1 MKLYAMAPQDCSGK
15 VRWLLL
21 ELGLPFENI
30 YLSHKNGDFKT
41 DAYLAKQPLGQVPVL
56 EDGPVTMFES
66 QAIVAYLADKYG
78 DKGLAPD
85 PKNFE
90 QRASYYQWLAFST
103 NSADAFFGKFQ
114 RLSKM
119 SEEYRNEWGPYI
131 QAKTIK
137 VMAAIE
143 NQLKGR
149 DYILG
154 SFSAVDC
161 ALGYSIDGIAEE
173 KFLGDFPLTRAYYER
188 LSKREACVKS
198 EIFKR

>member
-1 MKLYAMAPQDCSGK
+1 MVPQDCSGK

-21 ELGLPFENI
+21 ELGVPFEDVR
-30 YLSHKNGDFKT
+30 LSHKAGDLKT

-56 EDGPVTMFES
+56 EDGTVTMFES
-66 QAIVAYLADKYG
+66 QAIVAYLADKYSS
-78 DKGLAPD
+78 KGLAPD

-90 QRASYYQWLAFST
+90 QRAAYYQWLAFAA
-103 NSADAFFGKFQ
+103 NSADSFFGKFQ
-114 RLSKM
+114 RLAKM
-119 SEEYRNEWGPYI
+119 SDEYRNEWGPYI
-131 QAKTIK
+131 QGKTIK

-161 ALGYSIDGIAEE
+161 ALGYSIDAIAEE

-188 LSKREACVKS
+188 LGKREACVKS